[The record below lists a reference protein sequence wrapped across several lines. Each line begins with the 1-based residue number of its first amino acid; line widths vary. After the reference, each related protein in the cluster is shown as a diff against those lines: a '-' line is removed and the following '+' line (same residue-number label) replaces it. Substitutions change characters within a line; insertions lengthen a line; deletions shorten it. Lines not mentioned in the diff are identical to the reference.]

1 MIQEVYILQKT
12 ILILLYFFYK
22 RAVKTNPRFDD
33 PKLNLV
39 VVYLI
44 KGNYLEAKKWNESLF
59 HDSNRRTKY
68 RDIINQNI
76 NK

>member
-1 MIQEVYILQKT
+1 MMSQGSVEVYE
-12 ILILLYFFYK
+12 YSM
-22 RAVKTNPRFDD
+22 
-33 PKLNLV
+33 NLV

-44 KGNYLEAKKWNESLF
+44 KGDYLEAKKWNESLF

>member
-1 MIQEVYILQKT
+1 MIKRWRIK
-12 ILILLYFFYK
+12 LI
-22 RAVKTNPRFDD
+22 REETDAD
-33 PKLNLV
+33 
-39 VVYLI
+39 
-44 KGNYLEAKKWNESLF
+44 YLEAKKWNESLF